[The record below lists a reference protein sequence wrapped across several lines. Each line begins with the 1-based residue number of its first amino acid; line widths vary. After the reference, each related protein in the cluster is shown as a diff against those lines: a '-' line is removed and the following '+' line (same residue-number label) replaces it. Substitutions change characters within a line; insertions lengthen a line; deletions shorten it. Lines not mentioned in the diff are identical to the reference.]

1 MIEKAIGDS
10 PSERPIIICLTGMP
24 GAGKSTVAISLKEK
38 GFFVIT
44 MGDII
49 REEAQRLKLDL
60 NDTNLGRLMI
70 QLRKEL
76 GPGAVAELIVKK
88 IGSML
93 ISKSKEEIPVVVVD
107 GLRSIAEVT
116 VLNRVGQVRLLAIHA
131 SSQIRFAHLKERGR
145 MDAPVVQSEFAER
158 EKRELEVGISE
169 VIALADEVI
178 SNNNLTI
185 NQLKSYSIEIVMN
198 WINSLK
204 LKSSPHHIL

>member
-1 MIEKAIGDS
+1 VIEKAIGDS

-60 NDTNLGRLMI
+60 NDANLGRLMI

-107 GLRSIAEVT
+107 GLRSMAEVT

-145 MDAPVVQSEFAER
+145 MDAPVVQSEFTER
-158 EKRELEVGISE
+158 EKRELEVGVSE

-204 LKSSPHHIL
+204 LNSSPHHIL